1 MSIITPKEWR
11 ITRHQFLR
19 DADVAQNAT
28 DMALDRGYLFTPKRA
43 PLALP
48 DGTIPTTSKGRPMF
62 HSVYR
67 EMPDGSQRL
76 LNPAVGDGFAISGYD
91 LLTQTVDALFPEST
105 IDMKLIEDGRR
116 IMIRVRPSDPV
127 TIHGDDRLSMEI
139 LFVASLD
146 NGWKTAAYGTTYRYY
161 CANQM
166 RLADIAFGVKR
177 TRNHD
182 GLLFNRSLI
191 MARATEQFGEFA
203 ERARYLTNVQV
214 DRWQYMRIMDTLMPR
229 PVGKDGKEPHGKAIA
244 TWEKRRS
251 GVDYFWQVERDRCGW
266 NGWALIQAIQSYEFH
281 TKTKEDV
288 RRQVDHIIDPAKHE
302 PLTRRVLQM
311 I

>member
-1 MSIITPKEWR
+1 MSIITPTEWR
-11 ITRHQFLR
+11 IGRHQFLD
-19 DADVAQNAT
+19 DADVGQNAT
-28 DMALDRGYLFTPKRA
+28 DMALDRGFLFTPKRA
-43 PLALP
+43 PLTLP
-48 DGTIPTTSKGRPMF
+48 DGTIETTKKGRPMF
-62 HSVYR
+62 HMVYR

-91 LLTQTVDALFPEST
+91 LLTQTVDAVFPEST
-105 IDMKLIEDGRR
+105 IDMQLIGDGRR

-146 NGWKTAAYGTTYRYY
+146 NGWKTAAYGTTHRYF

-182 GLLFNRSLI
+182 GLLFDRSAI
-191 MARATEQFGEFA
+191 MARSTGVFAEFT
-203 ERARYLTNVQV
+203 ERARFFSMCAV
-214 DRWQYMRIMDTLMPR
+214 DRSDYVRIMDRLMPR
-229 PVGKDGKEPHGKAIA
+229 PEGKDGAEPHGKTLAV
-244 TWEKRRS
+244 WERKRK
-251 GVDYFWQVERDRCGW
+251 GVDYYWAVERDRCGW
-266 NGWALIQAIQSYEFH
+266 NGWALLQAIQSYEFH
-281 TKTKEDV
+281 DKTKGDV

-302 PLTRRVLQM
+302 PLTRRVMQM

>member
-1 MSIITPKEWR
+1 MSIITPTEWR
-11 ITRHQFLR
+11 IGRHQFLD
-19 DADVAQNAT
+19 DADVGQNAT
-28 DMALDRGYLFTPKRA
+28 DMALDRGFLFTPKRA
-43 PLALP
+43 PLTLP
-48 DGTIPTTSKGRPMF
+48 DGTIETTKKGRPMF
-62 HSVYR
+62 HMVYR

-105 IDMKLIEDGRR
+105 IDMQMIGDGRR

-146 NGWKTAAYGTTYRYY
+146 NGWKTAAYGTTHRYF

-182 GLLFNRSLI
+182 GLLFDRSAI
-191 MARATEQFGEFA
+191 MARSTGVFA
-203 ERARYLTNVQV
+203 EFTDRARFFSMCAV
-214 DRWQYMRIMDTLMPR
+214 DRSDYVRIMDRLMPR
-229 PVGKDGKEPHGKAIA
+229 PEGKDGAEPHGKTLAV
-244 TWEKRRS
+244 WERKRK
-251 GVDYFWQVERDRCGW
+251 GVDYYWAVERDRCGW
-266 NGWALIQAIQSYEFH
+266 NGWALLQAIQSYEFH
-281 TKTKEDV
+281 DKTKGDV

-302 PLTRRVLQM
+302 PLTRRVMQM

>member
-1 MSIITPKEWR
+1 MSIITPTEWR
-11 ITRHQFLR
+11 IGRHQFLD
-19 DADVAQNAT
+19 DADVGQNAT
-28 DMALDRGYLFTPKRA
+28 DMALDRGFLFTPKRA
-43 PLALP
+43 PLTLP
-48 DGTIPTTSKGRPMF
+48 DGTIETTKKGRPMF
-62 HSVYR
+62 HMVYR

-105 IDMKLIEDGRR
+105 IDMQMIGDGRR

-146 NGWKTAAYGTTYRYY
+146 NGWKTAAYGTTHRYF

-182 GLLFNRSLI
+182 GLLFDRSAI
-191 MARATEQFGEFA
+191 MARSTGVFAEFT
-203 ERARYLTNVQV
+203 ERARFFSMCAV
-214 DRWQYMRIMDTLMPR
+214 DRSDYVRIMDRLMPR
-229 PVGKDGKEPHGKAIA
+229 PEGKDGAEPHGKTLAV
-244 TWEKRRS
+244 WERKRK
-251 GVDYFWQVERDRCGW
+251 GVDYYWAVERDRCGW
-266 NGWALIQAIQSYEFH
+266 NGWALLQAIQSYEFH
-281 TKTKEDV
+281 DKTKGDV

-302 PLTRRVLQM
+302 PLTRRVMQM

>member
-1 MSIITPKEWR
+1 MSITTPTEWR
-11 ITRHQFLR
+11 ISRHQFLD
-19 DADVAQNAT
+19 DADVGQNAT
-28 DMALDRGYLFTPKRA
+28 DMALDRGFLFTPKRA

-48 DGTIPTTSKGRPMF
+48 DGTIETTKKGRPMF
-62 HSVYR
+62 HMVYR

-76 LNPAVGDGFAISGYD
+76 LNPAVGDGFAISGYE

-105 IDMKLIEDGRR
+105 MDMKLIGDGRR
-116 IMIRVRPSDPV
+116 IMIRVRPSNPV

-166 RLADIAFGVKR
+166 RLSDIAFGVKR

-182 GLLFNRSLI
+182 GLLFNRSMI
-191 MARATEQFGEFA
+191 MARATEQFASFA
-203 ERARYLTNVQV
+203 DRARHLRTLDV
-214 DRWQYMRIMDTLMPR
+214 DRPTYVWMMDTLMPR
-229 PVGKDGKEPHGKAIA
+229 PKGKDGDEPHGRAISA
-244 TWEKRRS
+244 WEKRRA
-251 GVDYFWQVERDRCGW
+251 GVDYYWAIERDRVGL
-266 NGWALIQAIQSYEFH
+266 NAWALVQAIQSYEYH
-281 TKTKEDV
+281 DKTKDDV
-288 RRQVDHIIDPAKHE
+288 CRQVDHIIAPAKHE